1 MNYTLYIDESGDFE
15 SQKGQWVLSGMLF
28 SDSYENCEQELI
40 NRLDGMPRELNLTSI
55 RDFHLTEFRRD
66 FDHDIAVNMAK
77 KVLDRLES
85 LPFSFHGLV
94 TINYSKI
101 SLSHR
106 EKTYR
111 LMLADLLALCETV
124 IPENQIIE
132 NLDLVVATRTID
144 GELQT
149 NISNIKEDIIN
160 TLPTALEV
168 DLATKGIVD
177 LIGKHIKVKMDYA
190 NRSWG
195 LVCADFLAN
204 LSYHN
209 RKELEKSYLL
219 ELENKGRY
227 TVFESFGDFESRR
240 ASVAERDND
249 HILSLYRWLMILT
262 KNNDNEKAKNTIQR
276 LLSKIFTNRGTSG
289 SKISFEALIERLW
302 RNNNSIDN
310 YVVLKKTFSIFEME
324 LEIFFQLV
332 KVSNYQQYL
341 FRLRNL
347 MLIVENHLGNT
358 NTALELA
365 IKQHGHISLLASN
378 PEHFQMILDF
388 KAIEIEIYI
397 NSLELTKALKL
408 AVEYSQMIANYK
420 EVWQLLVDE
429 QSNQFESSRAY
440 IKSSMILFRVNI
452 LNMFVNNYSIS
463 DNVMTDFENL
473 EMLLSNKIDISR
485 YANYKI
491 MLLLKQEKPKIAIG
505 YFEKLID
512 ESPSITLNSFDL
524 FWFLKSVNDTLLAG
538 ERINLPKITKII
550 NTQLSYI
557 DLNTSGHPMDLI
569 LRELALFEFQSG
581 DKSKALKYIRKS
593 KNLFT
598 LENSNISKWL
608 KALIDL
614 HEDYFKGNIGDIDI
628 YFKELDSECD
638 FINNI
643 SLDSKK
649 SLLQKVRFYT
659 PY

>member
-15 SQKGQWVLSGMLF
+15 SQKGQWVLSGILF
-28 SDSYENCEQELI
+28 SDSYENCEKHLL
-40 NRLDGMPRELNLTSI
+40 NKLDGMPRELNLTSI

-66 FDHDIAVNMAK
+66 FDHDKAVDMAK
-77 KVLDRLES
+77 RVLDRLEL
-85 LPFSFHGLV
+85 LPFDFHGLV

-124 IPENQIIE
+124 IPDYQIIE

-160 TLPTALEV
+160 TLPMALEV

-209 RKELEKSYLL
+209 RKEKEKLYLQELEK
-219 ELENKGRY
+219 NGRY

-249 HILSLYRWLMILT
+249 HVLSLYRWLMILT
-262 KNNDNEKAKNTIQR
+262 KNDANEKAKNTIQR
-276 LLSKIFTNRGTSG
+276 LLAKIFYKRGTSG

-302 RNNNSIDN
+302 RSGNAINN
-310 YVVLKKTFSIFEME
+310 YGALKITLSLFEHE
-324 LEIFFQLV
+324 LKEFFRIN
-332 KVSNYQQYL
+332 KISSYQQYL

-347 MLIVENHLGNT
+347 MLIVDNHLGNVDG
-358 NTALELA
+358 ALELA
-365 IKQHGHISLLASN
+365 VKQHEYVSQLASN

-397 NSLELTKALKL
+397 NGLEFTKALNL
-408 AVEYSQMIANYK
+408 AFEYSRMISNYK

-429 QSNQFESSRAY
+429 ESDNFESSRAH
-440 IKSSMILFRVNI
+440 IKSTMILFRANI
-452 LNMFVNNYSIS
+452 LNMAVNNYSIS
-463 DNVMTDFENL
+463 DQVMKDINNL
-473 EMLLSNKIDISR
+473 EAVLSNKLDISR
-485 YANYKI
+485 YSNYKI
-491 MLLLKQEKPKIAIG
+491 MLLLKQKKSNVAVG
-505 YFEKLID
+505 FFEKIVD
-512 ESPSITLNSFDL
+512 ENPNVILNYFDF
-524 FWFLKSVNDTLLAG
+524 FWFLKAINDTLLTR
-538 ERINLPKITKII
+538 EQINFPKITKII
-550 NTQLSYI
+550 NSQLSYI

-569 LRELALFEFQSG
+569 LRELALFEFQSNN
-581 DKSKALKYIRKS
+581 KSKALKYIRKS

-598 LENSNISKWL
+598 LESSNVSKWL
-608 KALIDL
+608 NALIDI
-614 HEDYFKGNIGDIDI
+614 HEDYFKGSVGCFHK
-628 YFKELDSECD
+628 YFKEIDAECD
-638 FINNI
+638 FIESVSINSI
-643 SLDSKK
+643 D

>member
-40 NRLDGMPRELNLTSI
+40 NRLDGMPKELNLTSI

-209 RKELEKSYLL
+209 RKEKEKSYLQ
-219 ELENKGRY
+219 ELEKKGRY
-227 TVFESFGDFESRR
+227 TLFESFGDFESRR

-249 HILSLYRWLMILT
+249 YILSLYRWLMILT
-262 KNNDNEKAKNTIQR
+262 KNSDNEKAKNTIQR
-276 LLSKIFTNRGTSG
+276 LLAKIFSNRGTSG

-302 RNNNSIDN
+302 RNNSAISN
-310 YVVLKKTFSIFEME
+310 YAVLKRTFSLFEYE
-324 LEIFFQLV
+324 LESFFQVEKIL
-332 KVSNYQQYL
+332 SYQQYL

-358 NTALELA
+358 DVALQIA
-365 IKQHGHISLLASN
+365 TKQHLLLDSLASN

-388 KAIEIEIYI
+388 KAIEIEILI
-397 NSLELTKALKL
+397 NTLDPIKALGL
-408 AVEYSQMIANYK
+408 AIKYAQMISNFK
-420 EVWQLLVDE
+420 EVWQLLIDKD
-429 QSNQFESSRAY
+429 SGQFELSRGY
-440 IKSSMILFRVNI
+440 IKSAMILFRVQI
-452 LNMFVNNYSIS
+452 LNIGLLNHTIS
-463 DNVMTDFENL
+463 DHFLEDFEKLENL
-473 EMLLSNKIDISR
+473 LENKNDISR

-491 MLLLKQEKPKIAIG
+491 MLLLKQKKSKMAVG
-505 YFEKLID
+505 YFEKIID
-512 ESPSITLNSFDL
+512 DSPSVVLNIFDL
-524 FWFLKSVNDTLLAG
+524 FWFLKSINDTLLAG

-550 NTQLSYI
+550 NTQLLCI

-608 KALIDL
+608 KALIDI
-614 HEDYFKGNIGDIDI
+614 HEDYFRGDIKSANE
-628 YFKELDSECD
+628 YFNDFEDCEFIRKIISESN
-638 FINNI
+638 FN
-643 SLDSKK
+643 
-649 SLLQKVRFYT
+649 LLQNIRYFS